1 VAEGDLHEMAAQL
14 SDFVTAALQ
23 QGRAPFQSGTER
35 EAQNTRML

>member
-23 QGRAPFQSGTER
+23 QSRAQFRSGMER
-35 EAQNTRML
+35 EAWDTRML